1 MIAVIG
7 EKPSVARDIARI
19 LGASE
24 KQDGYLSGNGYLVTW
39 AFGHLVG
46 LAMPEAYGIQSF
58 RRENLPIIPQEFK
71 FIPRQIQE
79 GKEYKSDPGV
89 LKQLKV
95 IREVFAQ
102 SDRIIVAT
110 DAGRDYPK

>member
-1 MIAVIG
+1 MAITSIMTGKSIRQKEVETIKIKIRMIAVIG

-46 LAMPEAYGIQSF
+46 LAMPEAT
-58 RRENLPIIPQEFK
+58 E
-71 FIPRQIQE
+71 
-79 GKEYKSDPGV
+79 
-89 LKQLKV
+89 
-95 IREVFAQ
+95 
-102 SDRIIVAT
+102 
-110 DAGRDYPK
+110 

>member
-39 AFGHLVG
+39 AFGASCRFGNAGSLRHTELSAGKVC
-46 LAMPEAYGIQSF
+46 LLSRIVF
-58 RRENLPIIPQEFK
+58 NLHPDK
-71 FIPRQIQE
+71 
-79 GKEYKSDPGV
+79 
-89 LKQLKV
+89 
-95 IREVFAQ
+95 
-102 SDRIIVAT
+102 
-110 DAGRDYPK
+110 

>member
-19 LGASE
+19 LGANE

-46 LAMPEAYGIQSF
+46 LAMPEATAYRAFAGKVCLLSRIVF
-58 RRENLPIIPQEFK
+58 NLHPDK
-71 FIPRQIQE
+71 
-79 GKEYKSDPGV
+79 
-89 LKQLKV
+89 
-95 IREVFAQ
+95 
-102 SDRIIVAT
+102 
-110 DAGRDYPK
+110 

>member
-39 AFGHLVG
+39 RSAILSVWQCRKHT
-46 LAMPEAYGIQSF
+46 AYRVSAGKVCLLSRIVF
-58 RRENLPIIPQEFK
+58 NLHPDK
-71 FIPRQIQE
+71 
-79 GKEYKSDPGV
+79 
-89 LKQLKV
+89 
-95 IREVFAQ
+95 
-102 SDRIIVAT
+102 
-110 DAGRDYPK
+110 